1 MEGWDSDGFEYDPQS
16 TSKRHPIVH
25 SRPEIILN
33 PVFKLTLRPVRVRT
47 MSHHLAL
54 SHTTRA
60 TFAMSGMEDK
70 IVLRAPSVHRN
81 FVGKRSVESPWMVS
95 DSKTIEG
102 TLSYEDIR
110 CISGAARAIAEVVVR
125 RLVVEFKSLKPGE
138 ADEVVVAIFKSD
150 DDVEA
155 MVTTVSD
162 GNWQSF

>member
-1 MEGWDSDGFEYDPQS
+1 
-16 TSKRHPIVH
+16 
-25 SRPEIILN
+25 
-33 PVFKLTLRPVRVRT
+33 

-138 ADEVVVAIFKSD
+138 ADEWWWLFAFGFWFGD